1 MEISQTYKQ
10 IACEIMCCRNKA
22 KYVLK
27 SDKSLFNNTIF
38 ICENC
43 LTEMHNLFSK
53 IVVPKSIK
61 NIYKK
66 GDTNEKRS

>member
-1 MEISQTYKQ
+1 MEIIQTNKQ
-10 IACEIMCCRNKA
+10 IACEIMCCKNKA
-22 KYVLK
+22 KYVVK
-27 SDKSLFNNTIF
+27 TDKSLFNNQLF

-43 LTEMHNLFSK
+43 LNEMHTLFSK

-66 GDTNEKRS
+66 GDTNEKR